1 MGSIR
6 IEPARPGDERTLAR
20 IQTESWRA
28 AFAEILP
35 PEELKRA
42 TQIERVEE
50 MYRRVLTNPSV
61 RLLIERVDGA
71 PQAIAGW
78 SQSRD
83 GLGGQTA
90 ELICIHSLQSGWG
103 RGYGFQLM
111 SRLLEDMRAEGYQ
124 QAVLWVFEENRR
136 ARAFYER
143 QGFAPSEE
151 TQQAHGAVERM
162 YQKALQAPCAVTE
175 APSRTARPR

>member
-1 MGSIR
+1 MKCLLLIFFLERGKLMGLIR
-6 IEPARPGDERTLAR
+6 IEAARPGDERTLAW
-20 IQTESWRA
+20 IQTESWKA

-35 PEELKRA
+35 PEALKQA
-42 TQIERVEE
+42 TQAEQVEE
-50 MYRRVLTNPSV
+50 MYRRVLTNSSV

-83 GLGGQTA
+83 GLGEQTA
-90 ELICIHSLQSGWG
+90 ELICIHSLQCGWG
-103 RGYGFQLM
+103 QGYGFHLM
-111 SRLLEDMRAEGYQ
+111 NRLLEDMRAEGYR

-143 QGFAPSEE
+143 QGFVPSQE
-151 TQQAHGAVERM
+151 TRQAFGAAERM
-162 YQKALQAPCAVTE
+162 YRITL
-175 APSRTARPR
+175 